1 MTQLDPYFAHPL
13 MEKTGER
20 FGTISGEE
28 FGYPTQKS
36 YASPK
41 VYPTVLAYP
50 GAESG
55 VCCGRVRR
63 TQPLRV
69 VHVGPSFVCAGVES
83 WLRALVSHSDPAV
96 LRFVRNV
103 VTEDYAVDHELLQK
117 LGIPCTFG
125 RDEAVRDAVL
135 ESDVVLVWGNV
146 APEYLRPEG
155 SRAKVVFI
163 AHGVGDWT
171 KSALAACRPVVDHV
185 VAVSR
190 AVQEHVCEGFPTSV
204 ILNGV
209 DQRHIACRSSA
220 SEVRRKLGFATD
232 DFVVGFAGRFS
243 PEKNAHVLIEA
254 FSTLGPNAKALL
266 VGWGPLRYQLME
278 LCNELIPGRF
288 AFATSREFLGDYYQI
303 MNALCMPSAEEGFGL
318 VAAEAMLHGVPVVS
332 TPVGVAHDL
341 FDHRVN
347 GLLAAQDEFAV
358 NLGLLQQ
365 NPEWARGLGNEGRR
379 TALQYCLASTMAV
392 KYQELLESLVDG
404 CCAEQR

>member
-1 MTQLDPYFAHPL
+1 MKNPSPYAVHAAA
-13 MEKTGER
+13 EKAQER
-20 FGTISGEE
+20 GRSISGEE
-28 FGYPTQKS
+28 SAYSNPC
-36 YASPK
+36 
-41 VYPTVLAYP
+41 AYP
-50 GAESG
+50 VAHSETSG
-55 VCCGRVRR
+55 SRSRR
-63 TQPLRV
+63 PRPLKV
-69 VHVGPSFVCAGVES
+69 AHIGPSFVCAGVES
-83 WLRALVSHSDPAV
+83 WLRALVSHCDPAV
-96 LRFVRNV
+96 MRFVCNV

-125 RDEAVRDAVL
+125 RDTAVRDAVL
-135 ESDVVLVWGNV
+135 ESDVVLVWGDV
-146 APEYLRPEG
+146 APKHLRPKG
-155 SRAKVVFI
+155 SKAKVVFV

-171 KSALAACRPVVDHV
+171 KSALEACRPVVDHV

-190 AVQEHVCEGFPTSV
+190 VAEEQVCGGFPTSV

-220 SEVRRKLGFATD
+220 SEVRRKLGFSAD

-254 FSTLGPNAKALL
+254 LRALGPDAKALL

-318 VAAEAMLHGVPVVS
+318 VAAEAMLHSVPVVS

-341 FDHRVN
+341 FNHRVN
-347 GLLAAQDEFAV
+347 GLLATQDEFAS
-358 NLGLLQQ
+358 NLRLLQQ
-365 NPEWARGLGNEGRR
+365 NPEWARGLGKEGRR
-379 TALQYCLASTMAV
+379 TALKHCLASTMAV
-392 KYQELLESLVDG
+392 KYEELLESLVDG
-404 CCAEQR
+404 CHTEQR

>member
-1 MTQLDPYFAHPL
+1 MTQIDPYFAYPL
-13 MEKTGER
+13 MEMAYER
-20 FGTISGEE
+20 FETMSGEE
-28 FGYPTQKS
+28 SIYP
-36 YASPK
+36 
-41 VYPTVLAYP
+41 YPCAYP
-50 GAESG
+50 VAHSEPSQ
-55 VCCGRVRR
+55 RR
-63 TQPLRV
+63 TRRTRPLKV
-69 VHVGPSFVCAGVES
+69 AHIGPSFVCAGVES
-83 WLRALVSHSDPAV
+83 WLRALVAHCDPAV

-125 RDEAVRDAVL
+125 RDTAVRDAVL
-135 ESDVVLVWGNV
+135 ESDVVLVWGDV

-155 SRAKVVFI
+155 SNAKVIFV

-171 KSALAACRPVVDHV
+171 KSALEACSPVVDHV

-190 AVQEHVCEGFPTSV
+190 VAEEQVCGGFPTTV

-220 SEVRRKLGFATD
+220 SEVRRKLGFSAD

-254 FSTLGPNAKALL
+254 LRALGPDAKALL

-303 MNALCMPSAEEGFGL
+303 MNALCMPSAEEGFGSSQRRPCCTVFPSSVRPSVWRMTCL
-318 VAAEAMLHGVPVVS
+318 TIVS
-332 TPVGVAHDL
+332 TACWQRRVSLPPTFACCSRIRNGRADL
-341 FDHRVN
+341 EKKDATLRLN
-347 GLLAAQDEFAV
+347 
-358 NLGLLQQ
+358 
-365 NPEWARGLGNEGRR
+365 
-379 TALQYCLASTMAV
+379 TALL
-392 KYQELLESLVDG
+392 
-404 CCAEQR
+404 RRWR